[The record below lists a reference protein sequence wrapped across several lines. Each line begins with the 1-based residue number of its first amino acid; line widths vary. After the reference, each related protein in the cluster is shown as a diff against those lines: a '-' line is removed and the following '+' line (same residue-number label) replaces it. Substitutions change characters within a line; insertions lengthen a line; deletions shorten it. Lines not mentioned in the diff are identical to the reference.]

1 MALDF
6 VTNQEIIMA
15 ARPNLT
21 DNVWHYLTGGAESE
35 TTMRRNRFGLDS
47 FAFRPRVLVDVSKV
61 DASTTFLGHKLR
73 IPVML
78 APIGSLQSITAEGG
92 VAVAKAAE
100 EFGTVNFVSS
110 VTQPTLEEIAAAS
123 PSPKIFQLYVQGDLK
138 WVETLIG
145 RVKQAGYSALCLT
158 VDTAHYGHRE
168 RQMMD
173 RWLPPSRR
181 GVGYEYRAG
190 LTWETLDAIKEM
202 AGLPFIL
209 KGVATAEDA
218 ALAVEHGVRGVDDL
232 RKRIGG
238 MLISIRGVGTIYV
251 SNHGGRQ
258 LDHGRATIDMLP
270 EIADAVRG
278 RAEILLD
285 GGVVRGSD
293 VLKAIA
299 LGARAVAIGKLQGW
313 GLAAAGQAGLVRV
326 LEILESEIVT
336 TMGLLGIT
344 RLDQLTS
351 TYLCKVQPVTPA
363 HEMSAFPH
371 MPGGQLL

>member
-15 ARPNLT
+15 ARRNLP

-35 TTMRRNRFGLDS
+35 STMRRNRFGLDS
-47 FAFRPRVLVDVSKV
+47 LAFRPRVLVDVSKI
-61 DASTTFLGHKLR
+61 DPSTTFLGHQLK

-78 APIGSLQSITAEGG
+78 APIGSLQSITPEGG
-92 VAVAKAAE
+92 VAVAKAAA
-100 EFGTVNFVSS
+100 EFGTINFVSS
-110 VTQPTLEEIAAAS
+110 VTQPSLEEIAAAS
-123 PSPKIFQLYVQGDLK
+123 PGPKIFQLYVQGDLK
-138 WVETLIG
+138 WVENLLT
-145 RVKQAGYSALCLT
+145 RVKRAGYSALCLT

-218 ALAVEHGVRGVDDL
+218 ALAVEHGV
-232 RKRIGG
+232 
-238 MLISIRGVGTIYV
+238 GTIYV

-258 LDHGRATIDMLP
+258 LDHGRATIDILP
-270 EIADAVRG
+270 EIVEAVDG
-278 RAEILLD
+278 KAAIVLD
-285 GGVVRGSD
+285 GGIVRGSD

-313 GLAAAGQAGLVRV
+313 GLAAGGQAGLIRA

-336 TMGLLGIT
+336 TMGLLGVT
-344 RLDQLTS
+344 RLDQLS
-351 TYLCKVQPVTPA
+351 GKYLCKVQPLTPP

>member
-15 ARPNLT
+15 ARRNLT
-21 DNVWHYLTGGAESE
+21 DNVWHYLAGGAESE

-47 FAFRPRVLVDVSKV
+47 LAFRPRVLVDVSKI
-61 DASTTFLGHKLR
+61 DTSATFLGHKIR

-78 APIGSLQSITAEGG
+78 APIGSLQSITPGG
-92 VAVAKAAE
+92 GGAVAKAAE
-100 EFGTVNFVSS
+100 QFGTVNFVSS
-110 VTQPTLEEIAAAS
+110 VTQPSLEEIAAAS
-123 PSPKIFQLYVQGDLK
+123 GNPKIFQLYVQGDLK
-138 WVETLIG
+138 WVEDLLA

-190 LTWETLDAIKEM
+190 LTWELMDAINEL

-218 ALAVEHGVRGVDDL
+218 ALAVEHGVD
-232 RKRIGG
+232 
-238 MLISIRGVGTIYV
+238 TIYV

-270 EIADAVRG
+270 EIVAAVGGKAD
-278 RAEILLD
+278 ILID
-285 GGVVRGSD
+285 GGIVRGSD

-313 GLAAAGQAGLVRV
+313 GLAAGGQAGLNRV

-344 RLDQLTS
+344 RIDQLTS
-351 TYLCKVQPVTPA
+351 AHLCKVQPASPA

>member
-6 VTNQEIIMA
+6 VTNQEIIIA
-15 ARPNLT
+15 ARRNLT

-47 FAFRPRVLVDVSKV
+47 LAFRPRALADVSKV
-61 DASTTFLGHKLR
+61 DPSTTFLGQNLA

-78 APIGSLQSITAEGG
+78 APIGSLQSITPGG
-92 VAVAKAAE
+92 GATVAKAAA
-100 EFGTVNFVSS
+100 EFGTINFVSS
-110 VTQPTLEEIAAAS
+110 VTQPSLEEIAAAS
-123 PSPKIFQLYVQGDLK
+123 AKAKIFQLYVQGDLK
-138 WVETLIG
+138 WVENLLA
-145 RVKQAGYSALCLT
+145 RVTCAGYSALCLT
-158 VDTAHYGHRE
+158 VDTAHYGRRE

-190 LTWETLDAIKEM
+190 LTWDTLDAIKEM

-218 ALAVEHGVRGVDDL
+218 VLAVEHGV
-232 RKRIGG
+232 
-238 MLISIRGVGTIYV
+238 SAIYV

-270 EIADAVRG
+270 EIVDAVRG
-278 RAEILLD
+278 RAEIVLD
-285 GGVVRGSD
+285 GGIVRGSD
-293 VLKAIA
+293 VVKAIA

-326 LEILESEIVT
+326 LEILRDETVT

-344 RLDQLTS
+344 KLDQLD
-351 TYLCKVQPVTPA
+351 LNHLGKVEAIPPA
-363 HEMSAFPH
+363 HEMSAFAH
-371 MPGGQLL
+371 MPGGRLL

>member
-15 ARPNLT
+15 ARRNLT

-35 TTMRRNRFGLDS
+35 TTMRRNRYGLDGL
-47 FAFRPRVLVDVSKV
+47 AFRPRVLIDVSKI
-61 DASTTFLGHKLR
+61 DSSTTFLDHKLK
-73 IPVML
+73 IPVLL

-92 VAVAKAAE
+92 VAVAKAAA

-110 VTQPTLEEIAAAS
+110 VTQPSLEEIAGAS
-123 PSPKIFQLYVQGDLK
+123 QTPKIFQLYVQGDMK
-138 WVETLIG
+138 WIENLLT
-145 RVKQAGYSALCLT
+145 RVKQARYSALCLT

-190 LTWETLDAIKEM
+190 LTWETLDAIKEIT
-202 AGLPFIL
+202 GLPFIL

-218 ALAVEHGVRGVDDL
+218 AIAVEHGV
-232 RKRIGG
+232 
-238 MLISIRGVGTIYV
+238 SAIYV

-270 EIADAVRG
+270 EIVAAVG
-278 RAEILLD
+278 GKAELVLD
-285 GGVVRGSD
+285 GGILRGSD

-313 GLAAAGQAGLVRV
+313 GLAAGGQAGLVRV

-344 RLDQLTS
+344 RLEQLNS
-351 TYLCKVQPVTPA
+351 TTLCKVQPLTPV
-363 HEMSAFPH
+363 HEMSAFLH

>member
-6 VTNQEIIMA
+6 VTNQEIIIA
-15 ARPNLT
+15 ARRNLT

-47 FAFRPRVLVDVSKV
+47 LAFRPRALADVSKV
-61 DASTTFLGHKLR
+61 DPSTTFLGQNLA

-78 APIGSLQSITAEGG
+78 APIGSLQSITPGG
-92 VAVAKAAE
+92 GATVAKAAA
-100 EFGTVNFVSS
+100 EFGTINFVSS
-110 VTQPTLEEIAAAS
+110 VTQPSLEEIAAAS
-123 PSPKIFQLYVQGDLK
+123 AKSKIFQLYVQGDLK
-138 WVETLIG
+138 WVENLLA
-145 RVKQAGYSALCLT
+145 RVTCAGYSALCLT
-158 VDTAHYGHRE
+158 VDTAHYGRRE

-190 LTWETLDAIKEM
+190 LTWDTLDAIKEM

-218 ALAVEHGVRGVDDL
+218 VLAVEHGV
-232 RKRIGG
+232 
-238 MLISIRGVGTIYV
+238 SAIYV

-270 EIADAVRG
+270 EIANAVGG
-278 RAEILLD
+278 RAEIVLD
-285 GGVVRGSD
+285 GGIVRGSD

-326 LEILESEIVT
+326 LEILRDEIVT
-336 TMGLLGIT
+336 TMGLLGT
-344 RLDQLTS
+344 AKLDQVDLNH
-351 TYLCKVQPVTPA
+351 LGKVEAIPPA
-363 HEMSAFPH
+363 HEMSAFAH
-371 MPGGQLL
+371 MPGGRVL

>member
-6 VTNQEIIMA
+6 VTNQEMIIQ
-15 ARPNLT
+15 ARRNLP

-35 TTMRRNRFGLDS
+35 TTMRRNRYGLDGL
-47 FAFRPRVLVDVSKV
+47 AFRPRVLVDVSRI
-61 DASTTFLGHKLR
+61 DTSTDFLGYKLK

-78 APIGSLQSITAEGG
+78 APIGSLQSITPEGG
-92 VAVAKAAE
+92 VAVAKAASE
-100 EFGTVNFVSS
+100 YGTVNFVSS
-110 VTQPTLEEIAAAS
+110 VTQPSLEEIAAAS
-123 PSPKIFQLYVQGDLK
+123 RSPKIFQLYVQGDLK
-138 WVETLIG
+138 WVENLLN

-181 GVGYEYRAG
+181 GVGYEYRAA
-190 LTWETLDAIKEM
+190 LTWDTLDAIKEM

-218 ALAVEHGVRGVDDL
+218 ALAVKHGVNA
-232 RKRIGG
+232 
-238 MLISIRGVGTIYV
+238 IYV

-258 LDHGRATIDMLP
+258 LDHCRATIEMLP
-270 EIADAVRG
+270 EIVDAAG
-278 RAEILLD
+278 GKAEIVLD
-285 GGVVRGSD
+285 GGIVRGSD
-293 VLKAIA
+293 ALKAIA

-313 GLAAAGQAGLVRV
+313 GLAAGGQGGLVRV
-326 LEILESEIVT
+326 LEILESEMVT

-344 RLDQLTS
+344 RLDQLRAE
-351 TYLCKVQPVTPA
+351 YLCKVQPLGPF

>member
-15 ARPNLT
+15 ARRNLT

-47 FAFRPRVLVDVSKV
+47 LAFRPRVLVDVSKI
-61 DASTTFLGHKLR
+61 DATTTFLGHKIR

-78 APIGSLQSITAEGG
+78 APIGSLQSITPEGG
-92 VAVAKAAE
+92 GAVAKAAE
-100 EFGTVNFVSS
+100 QFGTVNFVSS
-110 VTQPTLEEIAAAS
+110 VTQPSLEEIAAAS
-123 PSPKIFQLYVQGDLK
+123 GNPKIFQLYVQGDLK
-138 WVETLIG
+138 WVENLLA
-145 RVKQAGYSALCLT
+145 RVKRAGYSALCLT
-158 VDTAHYGHRE
+158 VDTAHYSHRE

-190 LTWETLDAIKEM
+190 LTWELMDAINET

-218 ALAVEHGVRGVDDL
+218 ALAVEH
-232 RKRIGG
+232 
-238 MLISIRGVGTIYV
+238 GVGTIYV

-270 EIADAVRG
+270 EIVAAVG
-278 RAEILLD
+278 GKAEVLID
-285 GGVVRGSD
+285 GGIVRGSD

-313 GLAAAGQAGLVRV
+313 GLGAGGQAGLLRV

-336 TMGLLGIT
+336 AMGLLGIT

-351 TYLCKVQPVTPA
+351 VHLCKVQPLGPA

>member
-15 ARPNLT
+15 ARRNLP

-47 FAFRPRVLVDVSKV
+47 FAFRPRVLVDVSGI
-61 DASTTFLGHKLR
+61 DTSTTFLGHRLR

-78 APIGSLQSITAEGG
+78 APIGSLQSITPAGG
-92 VAVAKAAE
+92 VAVARAAE
-100 EFGTVNFVSS
+100 AFDTINFVSS
-110 VTQPTLEEIAAAS
+110 VTQPSLEEIAAAS
-123 PSPKIFQLYVQGDLK
+123 GNPKIFQLYVQGDLK
-138 WVETLIG
+138 WVENLLA
-145 RVKQAGYSALCLT
+145 RVKRAGYSALCLT

-181 GVGYEYRAG
+181 GVGYEYRAA
-190 LTWETLDAIKEM
+190 LTWETLDAIKAI

-209 KGVATAEDA
+209 KGVATPQDA
-218 ALAVEHGVRGVDDL
+218 ALAVEHGV
-232 RKRIGG
+232 
-238 MLISIRGVGTIYV
+238 GTIYI

-270 EIADAVRG
+270 EIVEAVDG
-278 RAEILLD
+278 KAEIILD
-285 GGVVRGSD
+285 GGIVRGSD

-299 LGARAVAIGKLQGW
+299 LGARAVAVGKLQGW
-313 GLAAAGQAGLVRV
+313 GLAAAGQAGLVRA

-336 TMGLLGIT
+336 TMGLLGVT
-344 RLDQLTS
+344 RLDQLTEK
-351 TYLCKVQPVTPA
+351 YLCKVQPLTPP